1 MKNNICIG
9 AYWGG
14 RHFFAISERCDFLS
28 WSLVCSRCATRPKYT
43 SALHRKLM
51 SKVEALRILRKELEQ
66 FRTER
71 DQFKLMAETL
81 QLRYSAITRNNE
93 YTSCLGMMEGNKTS
107 VASILH
113 ETRER
118 NIKLTTEVE
127 SLKQKLNELRGD
139 IELLRTSAK
148 DVKTE
153 KLQNEAAIEANNQ
166 EFSQWKEERSNFV
179 CHLENLKKKNVQLA
193 FDLKTLIDEKE
204 ELISERDAYKCK
216 AHRLN
221 HALLNALKANE
232 AHPKFIDIDG
242 ILLENNYL
250 HERLKNFES
259 EIDITKH
266 SLNKYKTL
274 LETKRKKGIIK
285 LGSHTNDESIL
296 SHKQV
301 KTLLDSGVDLPTKTE
316 TIQDLKSLCLA
327 LLDNLNDKHIA
338 LNHQKKTNKILA
350 GKIAELDQRIQC
362 LVGIEQTTDSGTA
375 LSRTTEYSPS
385 QLLLQGY
392 NASSVDSSNTTE
404 TDTTTS
410 AIATTVNSKCSVV
423 LKLND
428 SDTLT
433 NEHEDSNKT
442 ARHGISDDS
451 VEDSLSTE
459 SGRSI
464 LSSEYSGFTEAI
476 GGCSLSEFAHAA
488 INAYKTPPSTTTDS
502 GGGGG
507 GNANS
512 VRKMNTNFCNA
523 PHITNAIARERHNDL
538 KDLPPELA
546 AMVQQALHELDMRDF
561 DEVVNNVSMKSD
573 DDDDANV
580 QVDQEKTLTSDVG
593 SCGDIERN

>member
-1 MKNNICIG
+1 M
-9 AYWGG
+9 
-14 RHFFAISERCDFLS
+14 ISSDEFQPHNHVDAMDFQL
-28 WSLVCSRCATRPKYT
+28 YHEHMGEFNT

-81 QLRYSAITRNNE
+81 QLRYSAITRNND
-93 YTSCLGMMEGNKTS
+93 YSNCLGLDGNKTS

-127 SLKQKLNELRGD
+127 SLKQKLNELQGD
-139 IELLRTSAK
+139 IELLRSSAK
-148 DVKTE
+148 EGKME
-153 KLQNEAAIEANNQ
+153 KPQGEVAVETNNSEAL
-166 EFSQWKEERSNFV
+166 QWKEERSNFI

-204 ELISERDAYKCK
+204 DIISERDAYKCK

-221 HALLNALKANE
+221 HELLNALKANE
-232 AHPKFIDIDG
+232 AHPKLLDIDG
-242 ILLENNYL
+242 ILLENKYL

-259 EIDITKH
+259 ELDITKQ
-266 SLNKYKTL
+266 SLNKYKTM

-301 KTLLDSGVDLPTKTE
+301 KTMLDSGVDLPTKTE

-350 GKIAELDQRIQC
+350 AKIAELDQRIQC
-362 LVGIEQTTDSGTA
+362 LAGIGDTNGAAS
-375 LSRTTEYSPS
+375 SCNSEYSPS
-385 QLLLQGY
+385 QFLLQGY
-392 NASSVDSSNTTE
+392 SASSVDSSNVIE
-404 TDTTTS
+404 TDT
-410 AIATTVNSKCSVV
+410 ATTTTTTTNTKCSVV
-423 LKLND
+423 LKIND
-428 SDTLT
+428 SEALT
-433 NEHEDSNKT
+433 TSEHEDSNK
-442 ARHGISDDS
+442 ASRLGISDDS
-451 VEDSLSTE
+451 VDSLSTE

-464 LSSEYSGFTEAI
+464 LSSEYGGFAEAM
-476 GGCSLSEFAHAA
+476 GTYSLSEFANAA
-488 INAYKTPPSTTTDS
+488 MQAYKTSPSTTTDS
-502 GGGGG
+502 GGNSGRKS
-507 GNANS
+507 NPSANTPRITS
-512 VRKMNTNFCNA
+512 AIVRQ
-523 PHITNAIARERHNDL
+523 RHNDL

-561 DEVVNNVSMKSD
+561 DDVVNESEACND
-573 DDDDANV
+573 EELGEH
-580 QVDQEKTLTSDVG
+580 EKTLTDNRSP
-593 SCGDIERN
+593 C